1 MRIAI
6 QLSGQP
12 RFTQDFNLFLENL
25 IGYDFAD
32 WFIYLSNQY
41 HTHRIK
47 DGVAISPSWEDFDAD
62 WAINKI
68 SSNLPKNNFIKR
80 FEISDSHLQ
89 QWPTVYNSCV
99 IAPNQVFMMFYNI
112 FKANQ
117 LRVDYQRTH
126 NVFYDLIVRI
136 RTDISIDVPLD
147 VSQLIIKDD
156 EIVMPDN
163 NWYGA
168 GPWDGGIVLLS
179 NDQLAISKD
188 ISMDIYSNTVHSMK
202 KYNDTGILF
211 HPETMLAYHLIV
223 NNIKTIKGD
232 FEAHIRQFPID
243 RKWN

>member
-12 RFTQDFNLFLENL
+12 RFTQDFNFFLQNL
-25 IGYDFAD
+25 IGYDSAD
-32 WFIYLSNQY
+32 WFIYLSDNNHSQA
-41 HTHRIK
+41 TME
-47 DGVAISPSWEDFDAD
+47 GVSFSNSWNNFNKD
-62 WAINKI
+62 WAMNKI
-68 SSNLPKNNFIKR
+68 LENLPKNNFIKEC
-80 FEISDSHLQ
+80 EISDSYYH

-99 IAPNQVFMMFYNI
+99 ISPNQIFMMFYNI

-126 NVFYDLIVRI
+126 KVFYDFVVRV

-179 NDQLAISKD
+179 NDQLAIGKD
-188 ISMDIYSNTVHSMK
+188 TSMDIYSNTVYSMK
-202 KYNDTGILF
+202 KYNDAGILF

-223 NNIKTIKGD
+223 NNIKSIKGN
-232 FEAHIRQFPID
+232 FQSEIRKLPID
-243 RKWN
+243 TKWD